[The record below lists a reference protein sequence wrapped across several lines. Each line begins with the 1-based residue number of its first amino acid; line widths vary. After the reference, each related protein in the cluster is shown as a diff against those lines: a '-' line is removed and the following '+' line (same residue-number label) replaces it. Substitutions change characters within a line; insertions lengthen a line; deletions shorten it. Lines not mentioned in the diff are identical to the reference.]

1 MDRLNIDYSFITEF
15 GDLFRPSMKE
25 TVSDTLYR
33 NNTNTVKEVCQMEE
47 KQFRGF
53 PFATDDVVKRVKERM
68 YFHGLRFGMTLDE
81 LNAYQ
86 DADFLLLHQES
97 ESDGSATVKKE
108 QYPNIDF
115 NKIINDFKASNGNFA
130 DVEHKSV
137 KRNEEEK
144 SAFENILKEFSPY
157 ARDFCDDLR
166 YQINTLVLDERVNRT
181 LQKTYFSQPWWVKLF
196 CKPSDRLHTAIRETL
211 LLCSTPIALKHQVR
225 SMQIDLLE
233 EISKTL
239 EKEEE

>member
-1 MDRLNIDYSFITEF
+1 MKKLNLDYGFITEF

-25 TVSDTLYR
+25 AVRDILYR
-33 NNTNTVKEVCQMEE
+33 NNTHTVKDVCQMKE

-53 PFATDDVVKRVKERM
+53 PFATDDVVKRVKDRM

-86 DADFLLLHQES
+86 DADFLLLHPES
-97 ESDGSATVKKE
+97 ESGGSAAVKRE
-108 QYPNIDF
+108 PCSNIDF

-130 DVEHKSV
+130 DEEQKSQ
-137 KRNEEEK
+137 KQDEEEK
-144 SAFENILKEFSPY
+144 SAFENILKELSPY

-166 YQINTLVLDERVNRT
+166 YQFNNLVLEDRISRT
-181 LQKTYFSQPWWVKLF
+181 LRKAYFSQPWWVRLF
-196 CKPSDRLHTAIRETL
+196 GKPSERLQTAIRETL

-239 EKEEE
+239 EKKEE